1 MLTACSGYLAISV
14 EKTVQY
20 FHSYKDILEVQKY
33 TDVKESF
40 KVGRKEDK
48 LIHNT

>member
-1 MLTACSGYLAISV
+1 LTACSDYLAVSV
-14 EKTVQY
+14 EKVVQY
-20 FHSYKDILEVQKY
+20 LHNYEDILEVQKY

-40 KVGRKEDK
+40 KVGRKDDK